1 VAAVCGVGLWR
12 SDQRRPRTSKRPRRS
27 RNRLKGESA
36 IANRSTGPPMAN
48 VRAIWRLFP
57 IAVEKDN
64 TNNIVVRE
72 AVSRIFSMNS
82 RNFDE
87 TL

>member
-1 VAAVCGVGLWR
+1 
-12 SDQRRPRTSKRPRRS
+12 
-27 RNRLKGESA
+27 
-36 IANRSTGPPMAN
+36 MAS